1 MKTIYK
7 YELPVDGGVITITD
21 KVEKF
26 LDVRLQDGVPR
37 IWAIVDTDKKAENPI
52 NIVAIGTGWEASENL
67 GEYLGT
73 LEDHW
78 GYIWH
83 YFKIS
88 LESYVND
95 KLNQDAF
102 AALSSALET
111 VRASATEVGYSLKAL
126 SERMK

>member
-7 YELPVDGGVITITD
+7 YDLPIDGGVITITD

-26 LDVRLQDGVPR
+26 LNVRLQNGVPR
-37 IWAIVDTDKKAENPI
+37 IWAIVDTDEKAKNPV
-52 NIVAIGTGWEASENL
+52 NIMAIGTGWEASENL

-73 LEDHW
+73 LEDDW

-83 YFKIS
+83 YFKIN
-88 LESYVND
+88 LDSYAIG

-102 AALSSALET
+102 AALVSALGT
-111 VRASATEVGYSLKAL
+111 VGTSATEVGYSLKAMA
-126 SERMK
+126 ERMK